1 MLKKIG
7 EVFKSFK
14 KHVMDKKG
22 NEIVAV
28 ALVLLFIILAAAPYL
43 KTLGETTS
51 TGIDNLNTQME
62 EVLNNK

>member
-1 MLKKIG
+1 MLKKIEG
-7 EVFKSFK
+7 MFNSCK
-14 KHVMDKKG
+14 KHIMNKKG

-43 KTLGETTS
+43 RTLGQTTS

-62 EVLNNK
+62 EVLTNQ